1 VALIF
6 VPIQRAQAQSFN
18 STVLGAM
25 VVARAA
31 AVGGALVTLG
41 PSLVIGAGLGL
52 AAFYVYDKYVSPNA
66 TTLPSGAPVAQVNID
81 NLSRPLTPTEQALGF
96 TQKTGTGQ
104 GVNPPNASF
113 YPKLWTGTGPIPQNG
128 PVNNDGNGVPAPGTG
143 VYCSM
148 PFNVWQTNVN
158 GNAQFMTTQFSP
170 AEIYEQRGRAYAIPS
185 QYNTC
190 YQRSTGDLYRIL
202 AVGTGP
208 CPTGYGGS
216 ACTLVDST
224 AVVLPV
230 DGTCQIMRSG
240 NAFSIDNKDPDCTPK
255 AGQSSPIPTFT
266 NTNGT
271 VSFISKPDSNGKPSV
286 ATVDVR
292 NGVAAIALSTPN
304 LTTDTYTT
312 AIIQAAVPSATD
324 GKAPITTITTVNTVG
339 LGPAAT
345 QTSTST
351 STTTP
356 GEVKLDLPP
365 NLAKTEDVNGV
376 RDAVNDLAKAP
387 TDPFSP
393 DPKTAMPDVTES
405 IKSTVGTGSSLP
417 SIFSFSP
424 ALPSNVAAPPI
435 SFSLAGKPVSMDI
448 NAWIGYARN
457 FLGVLLYILT
467 PFLIF
472 GIISGKKED

>member
-1 VALIF
+1 
-6 VPIQRAQAQSFN
+6 
-18 STVLGAM
+18 M

-81 NLSRPLTPTEQALGF
+81 NLSRPLTPTEQSLGF

-113 YPKLWTGTGPIPQNG
+113 YPKLWTGTGSIPQNG
-128 PVNNDGNGVPAPGTG
+128 PVNNDTYGVPAPGTG

-158 GNAQFMTTQFSP
+158 GSAQFMTTKLTP
-170 AEIYEQRGRAYAIPS
+170 IDVYEQRGRVYALPS
-185 QYNTC
+185 QFNTC
-190 YQRSTGDLYRIL
+190 NERSTGDLYRIL

-208 CPTGYGGS
+208 CPTGYAGPS
-216 ACTLVDST
+216 CTLVDPS

-312 AIIQAAVPSATD
+312 AIIQAAAPSATD

-339 LGPAAT
+339 VGPAAT
-345 QTSTST
+345 TA
-351 STTTP
+351 TTTAP
-356 GEVKLDLPP
+356 VDVKIDFPP

-376 RDAVNDLAKAP
+376 RDAINDLKTAP
-387 TDPFSP
+387 TEPFNP
-393 DPKTAMPDVTES
+393 NPGTIIPDVTETV
-405 IKSTVGTGSSLP
+405 KSTVGDGSSLP

-424 ALPSNVAAPPI
+424 SLPTSVAAPPI
-435 SFSLAGKPVSMDI
+435 TFSLAGKPVVMDI
-448 NAWIGYARN
+448 NAWMGYVRN
-457 FLGVLLYILT
+457 FLGVLLYVLT

-472 GIISGKKED
+472 GIVSGKKED